1 MRKLVGEGIEDDLG
15 GLDELCWCV
24 GVVVEEVFMGSV

>member
-15 GLDELCWCV
+15 VLDGLCWRV
-24 GVVVEEVFMGSV
+24 GVVVKEVFVGSV

>member
-15 GLDELCWCV
+15 GLDGLYWRV
-24 GVVVEEVFMGSV
+24 GVVLEEVFMGSV